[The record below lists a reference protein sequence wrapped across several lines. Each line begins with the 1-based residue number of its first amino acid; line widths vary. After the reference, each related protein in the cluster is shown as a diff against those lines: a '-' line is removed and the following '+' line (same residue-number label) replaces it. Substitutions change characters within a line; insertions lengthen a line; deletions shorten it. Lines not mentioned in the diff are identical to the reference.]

1 MNSLPPIH
9 SQAELEATWRRLM
22 SPLGFDEA
30 SLWVMTIR
38 ADGTPTGSLIELQ
51 GDEIPETLHLD
62 GLAGLLVEQSDG
74 VRAAFL
80 RARPGLGRP
89 TPHDQQ
95 WAAELYAACQRTG
108 LPCEVIHLAT
118 DEALFAL
125 PWDALPG
132 ALTA

>member
-1 MNSLPPIH
+1 MNSLPTIH

-22 SPLGFDEA
+22 SPLGFDEP

-38 ADGTPTGSLIELQ
+38 ADGGPTGSLIELQ
-51 GDEIPETLHLD
+51 GDEIPEPMHLD
-62 GLAGLLVEQSDG
+62 RLAGLLAEQEEG
-74 VRAAFL
+74 AHAAFL
-80 RARPGLGRP
+80 RVRPGRGQP

-95 WAAELYAACQRTG
+95 WAAELYAACKRTG
-108 LPCEVIHLAT
+108 LASEVIHLAT
-118 DEALFAL
+118 DETLFPL